1 MKSFATLSFLILFL
15 FFDKDIQKTVYPKWQ
30 IWAYQNDSDLK
41 KDSKTVN
48 AKDKKLVDL
57 GQKLNAIKEKKDG
70 DKTYYQVQLPDTT
83 KYWVNA
89 GEVTEKYIT
98 INSSDVVTYSQPD
111 NSPGYINNDFK
122 LQPGDFGYFVK
133 EQAGFINVDFIS
145 YMPRGN
151 DKKVVWVGN
160 VWINGGYTDDVKYAK
175 EAFYI
180 AYAYNQIYAKTPN
193 IDNAKYYL
201 KKAMS
206 ANGDDK
212 TELVSVA
219 QQVLDG
225 LK

>member
-1 MKSFATLSFLILFL
+1 MKNIITLSFLILFL

-30 IWAYQNDSDLK
+30 IWAFSNDSDLK
-41 KDSKTVN
+41 KDPKTI
-48 AKDKKLVDL
+48 KEKKLIEL
-57 GQKLNAIKEKKDG
+57 GQKLNAIKEKKDN
-70 DKTYYQVQLPDTT
+70 DKTYYQIQMPDKS
-83 KYWVNA
+83 KYWVNS

-133 EQAGFINVDFIS
+133 EQGGFVNVDFIS
-145 YMPRGN
+145 YLPRGK

-160 VWINGGYTDDVKYAK
+160 VWLNGGYVDDVKYAK
-175 EAFYI
+175 EAYYI
-180 AYAYNQIYAKTPN
+180 ALAYNRLYDPKNPNKDAAKKLLQTAIN
-193 IDNAKYYL
+193 
-201 KKAMS
+201 

-212 TELVSVA
+212 TEIASIA